1 MDKKIIIQE
10 GGVFMKRWIIFL
22 TILVA
27 LVMGCAPKNVPPPRI
42 SNVDTSYPGAKLVI
56 GSDQLLGKVILRDV
70 HFRKVGKFTQGEV
83 TVQNTTNKTYY
94 LEYLFEWED
103 NQGFSVDEVKVW
115 RPFTLTPYQVR
126 KFTSTGPVPEAT
138 RITFTVRFPERRF

>member
-1 MDKKIIIQE
+1 
-10 GGVFMKRWIIFL
+10 MKRLAILSTF
-22 TILVA
+22 LVA
-27 LVMGCAPKNVPPPRI
+27 FVLGCAAQNVPPTHIP
-42 SNVDTSYPGAKLVI
+42 NVDTSYPGAKLVI
-56 GSDQLLGKVILRDV
+56 GSDQLLGKAILRDARL
-70 HFRKVGKFTQGEV
+70 RKVGKFTQGEV

-103 NQGFSVDEVKVW
+103 SQGFSVDEVKVW

-138 RITFTVRFPERRF
+138 RITFTVRFPEKKL